1 MFIFS
6 EVLYKKPT
14 LKILNFLHYIYK
26 QLYKLSH
33 IMRKSVFV
41 TCEQQR
47 CRSACVSAQSDQCL
61 CCSLLRR
68 YNIVYTS
75 YIQNFKTLV
84 RPCSSAVRF
93 EPYLVAN
100 TEDRFSRDEAQ
111 IGCTDKSSL
120 GHHFPSHEIW
130 HERTFAHFY
139 KSFLS
144 TVLTLTDQTA
154 TSSILSAT
162 LSYGRIPD
170 KVSAIFTRSEY
181 FGGVRRPR
189 A

>member
-14 LKILNFLHYIYK
+14 LKILDFLHYIYK

-84 RPCSSAVRF
+84 RPLAQQSGLSLTWSQTPKTGFLVTRLKLGVRTKALSDIIF
-93 EPYLVAN
+93 PPMKY
-100 TEDRFSRDEAQ
+100 
-111 IGCTDKSSL
+111 GMK
-120 GHHFPSHEIW
+120 GHLPIF
-130 HERTFAHFY
+130 T
-139 KSFLS
+139 
-144 TVLTLTDQTA
+144 
-154 TSSILSAT
+154 
-162 LSYGRIPD
+162 
-170 KVSAIFTRSEY
+170 KVSSQQC
-181 FGGVRRPR
+181 
-189 A
+189 